1 MKLKDFIYNIVHLED
16 NEWNI
21 ARTLFKKRCF
31 KRGEYLISEGKIE
44 NFINFI
50 FEGTCRAFYIKNGI
64 EYNYEIGL
72 EDDWVSSC
80 KSLPYPFFKHRMK
93 ETWF

>member
-1 MKLKDFIYNIVHLED
+1 M
-16 NEWNI
+16 
-21 ARTLFKKRCF
+21 
-31 KRGEYLISEGKIE
+31 GEYLISEGKIE
-44 NFINFI
+44 NYINFI
-50 FEGTCRAFYIKNGI
+50 VEGTCRAFYIKNGI

-72 EDDWVSSC
+72 EDDWVSSY